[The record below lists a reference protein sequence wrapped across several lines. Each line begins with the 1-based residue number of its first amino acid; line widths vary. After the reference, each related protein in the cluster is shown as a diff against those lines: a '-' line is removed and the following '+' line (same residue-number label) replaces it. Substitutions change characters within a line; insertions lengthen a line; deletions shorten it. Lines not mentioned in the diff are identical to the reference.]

1 MNDTTWKQNVHGS
14 TRDTCHEC
22 GQPITKSN
30 QSSFIEL
37 DMEGEHHVCLSCS
50 KVRCGDL
57 LVLDY

>member
-1 MNDTTWKQNVHGS
+1 MNDYQWNQNVQRS

-22 GQPITKSN
+22 GQQITKTN

-50 KVRCGDL
+50 KTRCGDL
-57 LVLDY
+57 LILDY